1 MNHLQSKKEA
11 QAIVYNLSYM
21 APLNLKV
28 LFVCAEVAPFSSVG
42 GLSQVSYFLT
52 RALKDLGVDVRI
64 FTPMY
69 GMIDPIKYPTKKV
82 TSNLKVST
90 GELPPATNQ
99 HPFEIDC
106 SVELFQP
113 SKNSVPVYF
122 LKNDEYYQ
130 KRSNVYNYSD
140 DHIRFGLLSRAALE
154 FAKMGEFV
162 PDVIH
167 ANDWHTG
174 YLIDMLR
181 HDDRYKSSAKM
192 NKIATILS
200 VHNIFQGVY
209 DFANAGEMDFDDG
222 KSLLGSFFS
231 ERFTKQN
238 SLKRGVM
245 YADVVNTV
253 SETYVHE
260 LLEAEYGAGLENLF
274 RELRGKLYGIL
285 NGLDTTDFN
294 PSSDKIITQ
303 QFSKKN
309 LDLRVVNKL
318 ALQKHFGLEVNEKI
332 PLLSFVGRLDEQKG
346 LGLLAREMEFIIEEL
361 GAQFIIVGSGD
372 QYFHEVFTELEKKYP
387 GKVGIHLMRDFI
399 LPRKVF
405 AGADMILI
413 PSKYEPGG
421 IIAVEA
427 MRYGCIPVARAT
439 GGLAD
444 SVVNYDSQADTGYG
458 FTFKKFT
465 PESLLTAV
473 VRAIETF
480 KNPVRWKKIVQRSMS
495 VDFSW
500 NKSAEKYLKLYQK
513 AREYRSE
520 AISINPSSAFKP
532 FYP

>member
-1 MNHLQSKKEA
+1 
-11 QAIVYNLSYM
+11 M
-21 APLNLKV
+21 ALLNLKV

-42 GLSQVSYFLT
+42 GLSQVAYFLT
-52 RALKDLGVDVRI
+52 RALKNLGVDIRI

-69 GMIDPIKYPTKKV
+69 GTVDPAQYPTKIV
-82 TSNLKVST
+82 IASLKVPT
-90 GELPPATNQ
+90 GEQPPSSNQ
-99 HPFEIDC
+99 HPCEIEC
-106 SVELFQP
+106 SVQMYQP
-113 SKNSVPVYF
+113 TKNAVPVYF
-122 LKNDEYYQ
+122 LMNEEYYQ

-140 DHIRFGLLSRAALE
+140 DHVRFGLLSRAALE
-154 FAKMGEFV
+154 FAKVSDFI

-167 ANDWHTG
+167 TNDWHTG

-181 HDDRYKSSAKM
+181 HDDRYKKSAKLK
-192 NKIATILS
+192 KIATILS
-200 VHNIFQGVY
+200 VHNIFQGMY

-222 KSLLGSFFS
+222 KSLLDSFFS
-231 ERFTKQN
+231 ERFIKQN
-238 SLKRGVM
+238 SLKRGIM

-285 NGLDTTDFN
+285 NGLDTADFN
-294 PSSDKIITQ
+294 PTTDKIIKQ
-303 QFSKKN
+303 QYSKKN
-309 LDLRVVNKL
+309 LDLREINK
-318 ALQKHFGLEVNEKI
+318 ADLQKHFGLEVNAKI
-332 PLLSFVGRLDEQKG
+332 PLLSFVGRLDAQKG
-346 LGLLAREMEFIIEEL
+346 LRLLSTELEFIIEEL

-372 QYFHEVFTELEKKYP
+372 QSFHELFTELEKKYP
-387 GKVGIHLMRDFI
+387 GKVGVHLMRDFI

-427 MRYGCIPVARAT
+427 MRYGCIPIVRAT

-444 SVVNYDSQADTGYG
+444 SVVNYDPQTDIGYG

-480 KNPVRWKKIVQRSMS
+480 KNPPRWKKIVQRSMS

-500 NKSAEKYLKLYQK
+500 KKSAEQYLKLYQR
-513 AREYRSE
+513 AREFRTE
-520 AISINPSSAFKP
+520 AISVNPPSAFRP
-532 FYP
+532 LYP